1 MYSRSMK
8 GLSKVV
14 GLLDKWVK
22 LQYSLVDGDNIDA
35 LGLDGITEDNTPNTT

>member
-1 MYSRSMK
+1 MK
-8 GLSKVV
+8 GLSIAVS
-14 GLLDKWVK
+14 LLDKWVK